1 MRCENVEIV
10 RITRAKI
17 EFGLR
22 FKKIGWLRISLGNK
36 KFIIIFI
43 KCYQVLI
50 KWLRNFIVI
59 FVLIFVSTKV
69 LRLFK

>member
-1 MRCENVEIV
+1 MRCESVEII

-36 KFIIIFI
+36 KFIIFI

-59 FVLIFVSTKV
+59 FVRIFVSTKV

>member
-1 MRCENVEIV
+1 MRCESVEII

-36 KFIIIFI
+36 KFIIFI

>member
-1 MRCENVEIV
+1 MRCENIEIIT
-10 RITRAKI
+10 ITRAKI
-17 EFGLR
+17 EFGLS

-36 KFIIIFI
+36 KVIIIFI

-50 KWLRNFIVI
+50 KWLKNFIVI

-69 LRLFK
+69 LSLSK

>member
-1 MRCENVEIV
+1 MRCENIEIIT
-10 RITRAKI
+10 ITRAKI
-17 EFGLR
+17 EFGLS

-36 KFIIIFI
+36 KIIIFI

-50 KWLRNFIVI
+50 KWLKNFIVI

-69 LRLFK
+69 LSLSK